1 MNRTLASE
9 NKFDDVVADN
19 RPFSPG
25 AIPHGG
31 RYSIIRTA
39 LRLAAHYGGASAV
52 ESSAH
57 ETSRVTTLPFS
68 PRWLT
73 KRRSFDQPSAAPIDS
88 TNLRSE
94 SVMKSSKPRKLQA
107 HCKIDRRRQ
116 QRVLRDDMNG
126 FDLDLHASQRLIARC
141 CADRHTQSRTGSTR
155 CKLTRRRLIGR
166 QSSLTGLITSV
177 CVPGCS
183 ILTWPNFI
191 R

>member
-1 MNRTLASE
+1 MLPVRLPTVTRCGLGSGLIKQWLDEQDAGE
-9 NKFDDVVADN
+9 REQIRDVIADN

-94 SVMKSSKPRKLQA
+94 SAMKSSQPRKLQA
-107 HCKIDRRRQ
+107 RCKIDRRRR
-116 QRVLRDDMNG
+116 QRAPRDDMNG

-141 CADRHTQSRTGSTR
+141 CADRHTQS
-155 CKLTRRRLIGR
+155 
-166 QSSLTGLITSV
+166 
-177 CVPGCS
+177 
-183 ILTWPNFI
+183 
-191 R
+191 